1 MTRDP
6 AGTVMVDRSNAKLF
20 AVTLTRSSLSVVG
33 DAEGLP
39 GAVVGVTLS
48 MGGGEPG
55 VLWLGMIAVVTIVAG
70 FCIGVPVGRAVVEGI
85 VVGTGVTSL
94 P

>member
-1 MTRDP
+1 
-6 AGTVMVDRSNAKLF
+6 MVDRSNAKFF
-20 AVTLTRSSLSVVG
+20 AVTLTRASLSVVR

-48 MGGGEPG
+48 VVGGEPG
-55 VLWLGMIAVVTIVAG
+55 VLWLGILAVVTIVVG
-70 FCIGVPVGRAVVEGI
+70 LCIEVPVGRAVLEGI

-94 P
+94 I